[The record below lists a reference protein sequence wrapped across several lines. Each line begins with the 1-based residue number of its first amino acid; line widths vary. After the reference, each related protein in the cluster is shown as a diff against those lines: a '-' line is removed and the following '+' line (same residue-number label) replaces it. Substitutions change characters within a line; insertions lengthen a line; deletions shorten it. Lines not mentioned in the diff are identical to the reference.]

1 MLFRSPSTGQQ
12 LDEGIKTK
20 MQDVQDQFEKALL
33 KSLDRIKI
41 TVDENTPAQGSST
54 PTQTDVIQDSLVSPQ
69 AAPSKVEYMP
79 LEKAPAVKGAD
90 SEDDLEGET
99 VAAVPTEEKK
109 SSRKIRVAPVFG
121 KSDVNSSAYNISS
134 RYTAGFELEMDLE
147 TNFSL
152 VFGYS
157 YSQYDIA
164 LAGANPFVGY
174 YQTLGYNGASN
185 TLGYNQNL
193 FEIDGRVYLMPREA
207 KFRIFGGFGAG
218 YNLGYLN
225 YVRNQYITN
234 P

>member
-1 MLFRSPSTGQQ
+1 MT
-12 LDEGIKTK
+12 
-20 MQDVQDQFEKALL
+20 
-33 KSLDRIKI
+33 
-41 TVDENTPAQGSST
+41 
-54 PTQTDVIQDSLVSPQ
+54 
-69 AAPSKVEYMP
+69 
-79 LEKAPAVKGAD
+79 
-90 SEDDLEGET
+90 
-99 VAAVPTEEKK
+99 AVPTEEKK

-234 P
+234 PYYNPYYNSGTTDYEVMSWLGLLSAGANLNVSENVSLGAMFKYGLVFSSAENQRLNNYAFVNNGFGYGATTDQAVIGGSLAKDSFYSILGTVKVAF